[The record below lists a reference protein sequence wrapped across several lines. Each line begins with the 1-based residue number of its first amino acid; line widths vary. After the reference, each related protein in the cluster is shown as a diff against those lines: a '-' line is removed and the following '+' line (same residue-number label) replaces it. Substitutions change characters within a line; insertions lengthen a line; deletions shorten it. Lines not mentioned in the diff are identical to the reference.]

1 MEKVL
6 FINPYGPFNLAWG
19 RDMMDL
25 LQSRLA
31 RGHGIFNMTSHM
43 HTFALYLLAEN
54 VDNPSTVLEHPHWD
68 EFIDEIR
75 KGYDYIAIQLKS
87 VHTPKVVKMI
97 KAIRKE
103 APKSKIV
110 VGGYGVSSLFVKMPG
125 DKDQDGEFIREN
137 ADFLCREEGIKF
149 MRRLLKNDPI
159 VKKVNQ
165 YHMPTC
171 GFALAGFPNAHLR
184 LPAFLVSLGC
194 PAGCDFCNT
203 SAFFHQKKIYIAEPA
218 QIYDFMKHYQKK
230 LNSENLNVIL
240 FDEDMFLNPEY
251 VRELGRLIRSDR
263 KTWGIRWFS
272 FGSVRALS
280 HYEPEELRECGVG
293 AIWVGVE
300 SSLCEQNKDE
310 MNLAK
315 REGAKKPP
323 EVIDGLQRNGIEV
336 IASSILGFDFHTRDN
351 IEQDIDYFVNL
362 KPTFY
367 QIGPLTPCPGTKLF
381 ERMMAE
387 NRVLD
392 HYNYTDFHLWKD
404 NVYQLAHFEAG
415 EMKKY
420 FDIAHEKLR
429 TRNGPPLIQIFESN
443 LRAYENLKNQ
453 KSDFLRHQAELSR
466 QRAQSLTPFMKS
478 VAHHAPSPEVHK
490 RVRDLLAAAEK
501 SFGPEPLAA
510 RGIKKI
516 VEAVY
521 DWRMDRV
528 EAQGEEVRESD
539 PPPRWTYYNEG
550 PVKKPVVRR
559 GRDARPTSRPYARDF
574 GGLSLGA
581 VRVDFPRPAEIARR
595 VGLRP

>member
-6 FINPYGPFNLAWG
+6 FTNPYGPFNLAWG

-31 RGHGIFNMTSHM
+31 RGHGVFNMNSHM
-43 HTFALYLLAEN
+43 HAFALYLLAEN
-54 VDNPSTVLEHPHWD
+54 IDNPSTVLEQPHWD

-87 VHTPKVVKMI
+87 VHVPKVVNMI

-103 APKSKIV
+103 APKSKIII
-110 VGGYGVSSLFVKMPG
+110 GGYGVSSLFVQMPG
-125 DKDQDGEFIREN
+125 DKDNDGEFIRQN
-137 ADFLCREEGIKF
+137 ADYLCREEGIRF
-149 MRRLLKNDPI
+149 MRRLLKNDP
-159 VKKVNQ
+159 VEKNVSQ

-171 GFALAGFPNAHLR
+171 GFSLGGMRSAHLR

-203 SAFFHQKKIYIAEPA
+203 SAFFHKKKIYIAEPA
-218 QIYDFMKHYQKK
+218 QIYDYMKHYQKK

-240 FDEDMFLNPEY
+240 FDEDMFLNPDY

-280 HYEPEELRECGVG
+280 NYSPEELRECGLG
-293 AIWVGVE
+293 AVWIGVE

-315 REGAKKPP
+315 REGSKNPP

-336 IASSILGFDFHTRDN
+336 IASSILGFDFHTREN
-351 IEQDIDYFVNL
+351 IEKDIDYFVSL

-381 ERMMAE
+381 EKMVQEGRL
-387 NRVLD
+387 LD

-429 TRNGPPLIQIFESN
+429 TQNGPPVIQILESN
-443 LRAYENLKNQ
+443 IRAYNNLKNQ
-453 KSDFLRHQAELSR
+453 PSEFLRHQAEMSKE
-466 QRAQSLTPFMKS
+466 RAQSLMPLINS
-478 VAHHAPSPEVHK
+478 IAHHAPSPEVHERIRQLK
-490 RVRDLLAAAEK
+490 AEAES
-501 SFGPEPLAA
+501 SFGAESIVAKGFKKVAETVIDWRIDQMVA
-510 RGIKKI
+510 RGEDVK
-516 VEAVY
+516 
-521 DWRMDRV
+521 
-528 EAQGEEVRESD
+528 ESD

-550 PVKKPVVRR
+550 PVKRPVVKR
-559 GRDARPTSRPYARDF
+559 GRHSKPTSRPYGRGL
-574 GGLSLGA
+574 GGISIGA
-581 VRVDFPRPAEIARR
+581 LRVDFPKPAEIAKS
-595 VGLRP
+595 VGLR